1 MPPTPP
7 RRPEPGTRPDPAHV
21 ALALLGVPPAARERF
36 GAAAELAPPPPKRGE
51 ILVYG
56 AIMPDGW
63 IWDDEGVSAV
73 RVRQAL
79 AGAGDVTVRIH
90 SPGGDLFEAVAIATA
105 LRQHRAAGHAVEAV
119 VDGLAAS
126 AATIVMVACASVAA
140 APLANLMLHQPR
152 GCMCGTAADH
162 AEMAAWLDTQTTQVA
177 AAYAARMGRPA
188 AEIAADLAAGDQWF
202 TAAEA
207 VAAGLV
213 DRLLDDAPD
222 PPADPPASMARM
234 IARRAALT
242 GLDATL

>member
-36 GAAAELAPPPPKRGE
+36 AAAETTKPKPGE
-51 ILVYG
+51 ILLYG
-56 AIMPDGW
+56 PIMPDGW
-63 IWDDEGVSAV
+63 IWDDEGTSAV

-126 AATIVMVACASVAA
+126 AATVVMVACASVAA
-140 APLANLMLHQPR
+140 ATLANIMLHQPR

-162 AEMAAWLDTQTTQVA
+162 AEMAAWLDTQTTQLA

-188 AEIAADLAAGDQWF
+188 AEIAADLAAGDQWY

-213 DRLLDDAPD
+213 DRLLDDEPD
-222 PPADPPASMARM
+222 PPPADPPPPVMARM